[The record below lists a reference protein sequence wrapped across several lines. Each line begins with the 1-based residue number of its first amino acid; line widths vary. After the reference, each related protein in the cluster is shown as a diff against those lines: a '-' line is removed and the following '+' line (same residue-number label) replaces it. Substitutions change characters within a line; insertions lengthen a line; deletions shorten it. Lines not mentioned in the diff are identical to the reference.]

1 MNSQNKYQSAFTL
14 VEMVVVI
21 VVVVVL
27 STLIIVGYA
36 GWRDETIRTEVQ
48 SQLKQAVA
56 AMENSRNF
64 GSGYP
69 TALPSS
75 YKQSKG
81 TTITYKSGDATT
93 FCLDAASNED
103 STIVYFANSTTSRDP
118 SVGSCP

>member
-48 SQLKQAVA
+48 SQLKQAEPAIRPRCRA
-56 AMENSRNF
+56 AINKVKV
-64 GSGYP
+64 
-69 TALPSS
+69 L
-75 YKQSKG
+75 
-81 TTITYKSGDATT
+81 
-93 FCLDAASNED
+93 L
-103 STIVYFANSTTSRDP
+103 
-118 SVGSCP
+118 